1 MYEIKKSFKIILVLF
16 VVNFLLYL
24 NKKQN
29 KSNIFPG
36 GRRSPRR
43 GVYQITFC
51 VCHFKRGWLI
61 GGGIC
66 CCCSVDRRLHWPSSS
81 SSSSSNTTTTERCM
95 LISTWK
101 PLLALCPPSGH
112 VRCLKHYYVC
122 DARAR
127 LGNVA
132 CGASLDTNTHTY
144 ADALESLGRWANS
157 RCRAAAAA
165 ASVVR
170 WCRTRRERGPGCLR
184 CSGSEPPTEP
194 SERPPR
200 TLGFLFS
207 LRVYRFSFFFFGLLL
222 EYQ

>member
-1 MYEIKKSFKIILVLF
+1 MCLCLQEGGGWLVVF
-16 VVNFLLYL
+16 VVVVV
-24 NKKQN
+24 
-29 KSNIFPG
+29 
-36 GRRSPRR
+36 RSIDDLTGCRQTLRPRR
-43 GVYQITFC
+43 GVLT
-51 VCHFKRGWLI
+51 
-61 GGGIC
+61 
-66 CCCSVDRRLHWPSSS
+66 
-81 SSSSSNTTTTERCM
+81 
-95 LISTWK
+95 STWK
-101 PLLALCPPSGH
+101 PLLALCPPPGH

-194 SERPPR
+194 SERNE
-200 TLGFLFS
+200 TVQVSFFLSVFIVF
-207 LRVYRFSFFFFGLLL
+207 RFFFFCFL
-222 EYQ
+222 